1 MIAKVNPKFGFALA
15 LLILAGIAGLSTY
28 RLRESGKAAW
38 WAEVSLLLRDELNTA
53 LILLERSQSAVRGFA
68 LTGREEF
75 LEPYRS
81 ATNDLT
87 KCVNTLQWHVKASKD
102 ARYQEIL
109 SRVQSLMY
117 DRVADLEVV
126 IRLVRSEG
134 TTAAQTYISEGAGD
148 RLQKEY
154 R

>member
-68 LTGREEF
+68 LTGKEEF
-75 LEPYRS
+75 LEPYHQ

-87 KCVNTLQWHVKASKD
+87 TCVKTLQWHVEASKSP
-102 ARYQEIL
+102 RYRETL
-109 SRVQSLMY
+109 ATVES
-117 DRVADLEVV
+117 
-126 IRLVRSEG
+126 
-134 TTAAQTYISEGAGD
+134 
-148 RLQKEY
+148 
-154 R
+154 